1 MSVLT
6 FDRTIPGLFREIA
19 PSDVR
24 SIEGGPAV
32 WLDLRNPTSEDL
44 RAIGSAFR
52 FHPLAMEDVR
62 RRRQRPKVDVYE
74 SHLFL
79 VLYAI
84 DIDSEPEGARPRFH
98 EVSIFLTRFAVVTV
112 HRGDV
117 EEIGIAAQRWAEH
130 CADGLKQDAAML
142 VYTIADSIVDSYFP
156 CMDEIGDYIDRLETR
171 MFDRTGTETLE
182 EVFRMK
188 RSLLEMR
195 RAVAPARD
203 VFNTFTRRELPLLGD
218 YSFTYF
224 QDVYDHV
231 LRVTDSIDAF
241 RDILSSVIDVHL
253 TLVSNDLS
261 QTVRTLTV
269 VSIILM
275 SLALIAGV
283 YGMNFEYM
291 PELTWRYGYFTV
303 LGVMSILGISL
314 AVLFRKLRW
323 W

>member
-1 MSVLT
+1 MTILA
-6 FDRTIPGLFREIA
+6 FDATVPNLFREL
-19 PSDVR
+19 PSADVR
-24 SIEGGPAV
+24 VPDPGRIV
-32 WLDLRNPTSEDL
+32 WFKLKNPSPDEL
-44 RAIGSAFR
+44 QALGNAFG

-79 VLYAI
+79 VLYAVTI
-84 DIDSEPEGARPRFH
+84 EPEEVRPRFQ
-98 EVSIFLTRFAVVTV
+98 ELAIFLAPSAVVTV
-112 HRGDV
+112 HRGEI
-117 EEIGIAAQRWAEH
+117 EEIGVAARRWADH
-130 CADGLKQDAAML
+130 CADGHQQDAPML
-142 VYTIADSIVDSYFP
+142 VYTLADSIVDGYFP
-156 CMDEIGDYIDRLETR
+156 SVDEIGDRIDQLETQ
-171 MFDRTGTETLE
+171 MFDRRGAETLE

-188 RSLLEMR
+188 RTLLEVR

-203 VFNTFTRRELPLLGD
+203 VFNAFTRRELPLLGD
-218 YSFTYF
+218 HSMTYF

-231 LRVTDSIDAF
+231 IRVTDSIDAF

-275 SLALIAGV
+275 SLALIAGI
-283 YGMNFEYM
+283 YGMNFENM
-291 PELTWRYGYFTV
+291 PELTWRYGYFAV
-303 LGVMSILGISL
+303 LGVMAVLGISL
-314 AVLFRKLRW
+314 AIIFRRLHW

>member
-1 MSVLT
+1 MSMQL
-6 FDRTIPGLFREIA
+6 FDVSAPTLFREVTLSGL
-19 PSDVR
+19 PLSQNGSV
-24 SIEGGPAV
+24 V
-32 WLDLRNPTSEDL
+32 WLDLRNPTHDEV

-52 FHPLAMEDVR
+52 FHPLAIEDVQ
-62 RRRQRPKVDVYE
+62 RRRQRPKVDVYDA
-74 SHLFL
+74 HLFL

-84 DIDSEPEGARPRFH
+84 EIEAEESRPQFQ
-98 EVSIFLTRFAVVTV
+98 EVSIFLTRSAVVTV

-117 EEIGIAAQRWAEH
+117 EEVDIAAQRWADH
-130 CADGLKQDAAML
+130 CADGMKQDAAML
-142 VYTIADSIVDSYFP
+142 VYTLADSIVDGYFP
-156 CMDEIGDYIDRLETR
+156 CMDDIGDYINRIEEQ
-171 MFDRTGTETLE
+171 MFARAGTETLE
-182 EVFRMK
+182 EVFRLK

-203 VFNTFTRRELPLLGD
+203 VFNAFTRRELPLLGEH
-218 YSFTYF
+218 SFTYF

-253 TLVSNDLS
+253 TLMSNNLS

-275 SLALIAGV
+275 TLALIAGI
-283 YGMNFEYM
+283 YGMNFENM

-303 LGVMSILGISL
+303 LGLMATIGITL
-314 AVLFRKLRW
+314 AAIFRKLHW